1 MSQKGKPLT
10 FNQKTMCKIRGLN
23 PDNYVLLKNT
33 HAALYLLDLRYN
45 KVKILYKWN

>member
-1 MSQKGKPLT
+1 MKGKKLN
-10 FNQKTMCKIRGLN
+10 FNQQAMLRRRGLN

-33 HAALYLLDLRYN
+33 HAALCLLDLRYN